1 MMDYGRKF
9 ITTLAED
16 EWCLRPTSTD
26 QKAQKYRFL
35 ARKDEVNI
43 KIKLKLRPTS
53 ADQKAR
59 KYRFLAGK
67 DKVKTQ
73 VWQWTIFLSIS
84 VALNVN

>member
-16 EWCLRPTSTD
+16 EWCLRPTST
-26 QKAQKYRFL
+26 
-35 ARKDEVNI
+35 
-43 KIKLKLRPTS
+43 
-53 ADQKAR
+53 DQKAR